1 MVCVEGESMYMET
14 RGQLW
19 GISSLRLLWVPGTEL
34 GCKNCLGKRSA
45 GWAILLTLNLNS
57 SRMNVYMYSSSHKCV
72 AHWIFKNE
80 IDRHQ
85 GQGELRLSVAFFPSL
100 PLPKVSTML
109 TCTVQTD
116 TLLWLIQIESYRKK
130 FCAASFHLEDAASRS
145 PVNTVCYPCYGVSH
159 GTNVAHF
166 FILLLLDTC
175 YCKWCCCKIL
185 ALLRAAKDQTRTSH
199 RLLPPCTTELP
210 R

>member
-100 PLPKVSTML
+100 PLPKVSAML
-109 TCTVQTD
+109 TCTDGHAFVTD
-116 TLLWLIQIESYRKK
+116 TNRISHTACKL
-130 FCAASFHLEDAASRS
+130 FCAASFHLEDAASPS

-185 ALLRAAKDQTRTSH
+185 ALLRAAEDQTRTSH
-199 RLLPPCTTELP
+199 RLLPHCTPEL
-210 R
+210 

>member
-1 MVCVEGESMYMET
+1 MVCVKGESMYMET

-57 SRMNVYMYSSSHKCV
+57 SWMNVNMYSSSHKCV

-100 PLPKVSTML
+100 PLPKVSAML
-109 TCTVQTD
+109 TCTDGHAFVTD
-116 TLLWLIQIESYRKK
+116 TNRISHTACKAVLCGFFPFGRRSLTVACKYGLLSLLWSKSRNECCPFLH
-130 FCAASFHLEDAASRS
+130 SFVIGH
-145 PVNTVCYPCYGVSH
+145 
-159 GTNVAHF
+159 
-166 FILLLLDTC
+166 LLL
-175 YCKWCCCKIL
+175 
-185 ALLRAAKDQTRTSH
+185 
-199 RLLPPCTTELP
+199 
-210 R
+210 